1 MHNGLEIAGSIISFA
16 GAGWLSIDSLRVRQ
30 HVRSEAG
37 AMKLLTRL
45 KRAGMEKLLTDA
57 EGKPLNSEQALR
69 LWFAAG
75 TLAWNWIGLVLITAG
90 FGLELVG
97 KFIG

>member
-16 GAGWLSIDSLRVRQ
+16 GAGWLAIDTLRLRN
-30 HVRSEAG
+30 HIRSEAG
-37 AMKLLTRL
+37 ALKLLARL

-69 LWFAAG
+69 LWFAAS
-75 TLAWNWIGLVLITAG
+75 TLAWNWVGLVLITIG

-97 KFIG
+97 RLIG